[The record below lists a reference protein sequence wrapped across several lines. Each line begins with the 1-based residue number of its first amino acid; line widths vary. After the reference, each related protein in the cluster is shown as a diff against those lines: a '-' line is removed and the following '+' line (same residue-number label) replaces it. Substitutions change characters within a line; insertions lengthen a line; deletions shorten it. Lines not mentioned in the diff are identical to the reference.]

1 MWVNERMRGE
11 QIDGMFGKRF
21 GEMMMKNLR
30 RLVDISDQQ

>member
-21 GEMMMKNLR
+21 GEMMKILR